1 MREENTVFK
10 PGDLAVLQNA
20 THYREYNGWLVE
32 ILGPASEKW
41 VMDTRIMERVL
52 IYAYPVRLI
61 YENVEALHHK
71 GRFRCMPWQLRP
83 LKGGSPDGEKT
94 EFSTQRRQ
102 LRFIELETAGE
113 LGN

>member
-61 YENVEALHHK
+61 YESVEALHHK

-83 LKGGSPDGEKT
+83 LKGGNSDREKT
-94 EFSTQRRQ
+94 EFLTTRPK
-102 LRFIELETAGE
+102 LRLIKLETAGE
-113 LGN
+113 Y

>member
-1 MREENTVFK
+1 MNEENTAFK

-20 THYREYNGWLVE
+20 THYHEYNGWLAE
-32 ILGPASEKW
+32 ILGPATEKW

-61 YENVEALHHK
+61 YENVEALPRK

-83 LKGGSPDGEKT
+83 LKGGNSDGEKT
-94 EFSTQRRQ
+94 DFLTKRRQ
-102 LRFIELETAGE
+102 LRLIKLETVGE
-113 LGN
+113 FGN

>member
-1 MREENTVFK
+1 MFK

-20 THYREYNGWLVE
+20 THYHEYNDWLVE

-61 YENVEALHHK
+61 YENVEALPRK
-71 GRFRCMPWQLRP
+71 GRFRCMGAAAAFKRWQFRRR
-83 LKGGSPDGEKT
+83 KT
-94 EFSTQRRQ
+94 DFSTKRP
-102 LRFIELETAGE
+102 
-113 LGN
+113 NCD

>member
-1 MREENTVFK
+1 MLEENTVFK
-10 PGDLAVLQNA
+10 LGDLAVLQNA
-20 THYREYNGWLVE
+20 TDYHEYNGWLVE

-61 YENVEALHHK
+61 YENVEALPRK

-83 LKGGSPDGEKT
+83 LKGGNSDGEKT
-94 EFSTQRRQ
+94 EFLTKRRKAR
-102 LRFIELETAGE
+102 LIKLETAGE
-113 LGN
+113 Y

>member
-1 MREENTVFK
+1 MREENTVFQ

-20 THYREYNGWLVE
+20 THYREYNGWMAE

-41 VMDTRIMERVL
+41 VMDTRIMERIL

-83 LKGGSPDGEKT
+83 LKGGNSDREKT
-94 EFSTQRRQ
+94 EFLTTRAK
-102 LRFIELETAGE
+102 LRLIKIETAGE
-113 LGN
+113 Y

>member
-1 MREENTVFK
+1 MSDKTSRFSL
-10 PGDLAVLQNA
+10 GDLAVLQNA
-20 THYREYNGWLVE
+20 THYHEYNGWLVE

-61 YENVEALHHK
+61 YENVEALPRK

-83 LKGGSPDGEKT
+83 LKGRNSDGEST
-94 EFSTQRRQ
+94 EFLTKRRQ
-102 LRFIELETAGE
+102 LRLIKLETAGE

>member
-1 MREENTVFK
+1 MSDNNSSFS

-20 THYREYNGWLVE
+20 THYHEYNGWLAE

-61 YENVEALHHK
+61 YENVDALPRK

-83 LKGGSPDGEKT
+83 LKGGNTDGEKT

-102 LRFIELETAGE
+102 LPFIELETAGE
-113 LGN
+113 LRN